1 MALPLAAWLDKSA
14 AQYER
19 RAGRVQYTFAAV
31 REYILER
38 LDSHYREQGIRSE
51 TCQAVLALGSDD
63 LVDIERRIRALDT
76 FAGSPSATSLLASAK
91 RIRNILKKNG
101 ERNEAVAAD
110 CLVEPAEQALW
121 QNWQT
126 LAPAIDAELQKSDYR
141 AALEQLATLGAPL
154 DAFFTDVM
162 VMSDDPA
169 LQQNR
174 LALLTTLQRG
184 FDQIADLSLLSE

>member
-1 MALPLAAWLDKSA
+1 
-14 AQYER
+14 
-19 RAGRVQYTFAAV
+19 
-31 REYILER
+31 
-38 LDSHYREQGIRSE
+38 
-51 TCQAVLALGSDD
+51 
-63 LVDIERRIRALDT
+63 
-76 FAGSPSATSLLASAK
+76 SLLASAK

-110 CLVEPAEQALW
+110 RLLEPAEQALW
-121 QNWQT
+121 QSWQT

>member
-1 MALPLAAWLDKSA
+1 VQVTPPVRMKFLYLRTSRISSSGVSSYWVLPFKS
-14 AQYER
+14 QVS
-19 RAGRVQYTFAAV
+19 G
-31 REYILER
+31 
-38 LDSHYREQGIRSE
+38 
-51 TCQAVLALGSDD
+51 
-63 LVDIERRIRALDT
+63 
-76 FAGSPSATSLLASAK
+76 
-91 RIRNILKKNG
+91 
-101 ERNEAVAAD
+101 
-110 CLVEPAEQALW
+110 LW